1 MSKAKN
7 EVVVVGAGPV
17 GLVTAIGLAQ
27 RGVKVIVLEQNSA
40 EVAPQ
45 WRGST
50 IHPPTLEIFDQLGLA
65 ETIINGAVKVE
76 LLQYRD
82 LELPD
87 VINFNYSSISDF
99 VKFPYRLQYEQY
111 KVLKLLRDTAAQHEN
126 IELRYQAEV
135 KSVTVS
141 STSVLLELETSGVI
155 EQLETNWLVAADGS
169 HSKVRKSIGIELSGF
184 TYPLPTTVVATAF
197 PFENYFSDLAPV
209 SYWSGPLG
217 RLSMIRTPDIWR
229 IAMTTQAD
237 DDSTI
242 ERGTIE
248 KPAADF
254 VAVINLLLKLIPGV
268 TLSDLDLKQYEV
280 YRSHQRVAAEFSL
293 GRVAL
298 AGDAAHLTSTN
309 GGMGLNSGVQD
320 AAALV
325 TALLAAIAENSTE
338 PITQYASDRKQF
350 CERFLQPTTTANH
363 ETVDNPDQAT
373 RAARLAKLAAQA
385 ADPAQELA
393 AVAKASMLTDLAL
406 QN

>member
-87 VINFNYSSISDF
+87 VINFKYSSISGL

-141 STSVLLELETSGVI
+141 SASVLLELETLGVI

-237 DDSTI
+237 DDSTT

-268 TLSDLDLKQYEV
+268 TLVDLDLKQYEV

-363 ETVDNPDQAT
+363 ETVDDPDQAT

>member
-1 MSKAKN
+1 MTKSIN
-7 EVVVVGAGPV
+7 DVVVVGAGPV

-65 ETIINGAVKVE
+65 ETIIKGAVKVE

-87 VINFNYSSISDF
+87 VVNFKYSSISGL

-111 KVLKLLRDTAAQHEN
+111 KVLKLLRDTAAEHEN

-135 KSVTVS
+135 KYVTVS
-141 STSVLLELETSGVI
+141 PASVSLELETLGVT

-229 IAMTTQAD
+229 IAMTTQAV
-237 DDSTI
+237 DDST

-254 VAVINLLLKLIPGV
+254 VAAINLLLKLIPGT
-268 TLSDLDLKQYEV
+268 TLLDLDLKQYEV
-280 YRSHQRVAAEFSL
+280 
-293 GRVAL
+293 
-298 AGDAAHLTSTN
+298 
-309 GGMGLNSGVQD
+309 
-320 AAALV
+320 
-325 TALLAAIAENSTE
+325 
-338 PITQYASDRKQF
+338 
-350 CERFLQPTTTANH
+350 
-363 ETVDNPDQAT
+363 
-373 RAARLAKLAAQA
+373 
-385 ADPAQELA
+385 
-393 AVAKASMLTDLAL
+393 
-406 QN
+406 

>member
-1 MSKAKN
+1 MTKSIN

-65 ETIINGAVKVE
+65 QTIIKGAVKVE

-87 VINFNYSSISDF
+87 VVNFKYSSISGL

-141 STSVLLELETSGVI
+141 SASVLLELETTGVI

-229 IAMTTQAD
+229 IAMTTQAV
-237 DDSTI
+237 DDST

-254 VAVINLLLKLIPGV
+254 VAAINLLLKLIPGT

-280 YRSHQRVAAEFSL
+280 YRSHQRVAAEFSF

-338 PITQYASDRKQF
+338 PITSYASSRKQF

>member
-1 MSKAKN
+1 MTKSIN
-7 EVVVVGAGPV
+7 DVVVVGAGPV

-65 ETIINGAVKVE
+65 ETIIKGAVKVE

-87 VINFNYSSISDF
+87 VVNFKYSSISGL

-111 KVLKLLRDTAAQHEN
+111 KVLKLLRDTAAEHEN

-141 STSVLLELETSGVI
+141 PASVLLELETLGVT

-229 IAMTTQAD
+229 IAMTTQAV
-237 DDSTI
+237 DDST

-254 VAVINLLLKLIPGV
+254 VAAINLLLKLIPGT
-268 TLSDLDLKQYEV
+268 TLLDLDLKQYEV
-280 YRSHQRVAAEFSL
+280 YRSHQRVAAEFSF

-320 AAALV
+320 ASALV
-325 TALLAAIAENSTE
+325 TALLAAIAEYSTE
-338 PITQYASDRKQF
+338 PITSYASSRKQF

>member
-1 MSKAKN
+1 M
-7 EVVVVGAGPV
+7 
-17 GLVTAIGLAQ
+17 
-27 RGVKVIVLEQNSA
+27 LEQNSA

-65 ETIINGAVKVE
+65 ETIIKGAVKVE

-87 VINFNYSSISDF
+87 VVNFKYSSISGL

-111 KVLKLLRDTAAQHEN
+111 KVLKLLRDTAAEHEN

-141 STSVLLELETSGVI
+141 PASVLLELETLGVT

-229 IAMTTQAD
+229 IAMTTQAV
-237 DDSTI
+237 DDST

-254 VAVINLLLKLIPGV
+254 VAAINLLLKLIPGT
-268 TLSDLDLKQYEV
+268 TLLDLDLKQYEV
-280 YRSHQRVAAEFSL
+280 YRSHQRVAAEL
-293 GRVAL
+293 AL
-298 AGDAAHLTSTN
+298 A
-309 GGMGLNSGVQD
+309 
-320 AAALV
+320 
-325 TALLAAIAENSTE
+325 
-338 PITQYASDRKQF
+338 
-350 CERFLQPTTTANH
+350 
-363 ETVDNPDQAT
+363 
-373 RAARLAKLAAQA
+373 
-385 ADPAQELA
+385 ELR
-393 AVAKASMLTDLAL
+393 
-406 QN
+406 

>member
-1 MSKAKN
+1 MTKSIN
-7 EVVVVGAGPV
+7 DVVVVGAGPV

-87 VINFNYSSISDF
+87 VVNFKYSSISGL

-111 KVLKLLRDTAAQHEN
+111 KVLKLLRDTAAELEN

-135 KSVTVS
+135 KSVTAS
-141 STSVLLELETSGVI
+141 PASVLLELETLGVI

-229 IAMTTQAD
+229 IAMTTQAV
-237 DDSTI
+237 DDST

-254 VAVINLLLKLIPGV
+254 VAAINLLLKLIPGT

-280 YRSHQRVAAEFSL
+280 YRSHQRVAAEFSF

-338 PITQYASDRKQF
+338 PITSYASARKQF